1 MNILVNALQAT
12 AASNKSYDERRV
24 DVKTSF
30 DDQKIY
36 VSIRDNGAGMPPEVK
51 SRIFEPFFTT
61 KEVGQ
66 GTGLGLSI
74 VLGIINDHNG
84 RIEVKSI
91 PGEGTEFILT
101 LSRTL

>member
-1 MNILVNALQAT
+1 M
-12 AASNKSYDERRV
+12 AASNKLYEDRRV
-24 DVKTSF
+24 EVKTSF
-30 DDQKIY
+30 DDQNVYI
-36 VSIRDNGAGMPPEVK
+36 SIRDNGSGMPPEVK

-74 VLGIINDHNG
+74 VLGIINDHKG
-84 RIEVKSI
+84 RIEVNTA
-91 PGEGTEFILT
+91 PNEGTEFILT